1 MPEMNGEKFPYPK
14 AGVQPAAQDK
24 LNPPNG
30 GPASIPGGANDIY
43 QPEVSDV
50 ASTSIYLKD
59 SQKLGGG
66 ANDITNPDPPKIAG
80 GNKDIYLKDNQPV

>member
-14 AGVQPAAQDK
+14 AGMQPAAQDK

-30 GPASIPGGANDIY
+30 GPASIPGGANTIY
-43 QPEVSDV
+43 QPEVSKV
-50 ASTSIYLKD
+50 ASTSIYLGPTEKT
-59 SQKLGGG
+59 SGG
-66 ANDITNPDPPKIAG
+66 ANDVTNPDPPKVAG

>member
-30 GPASIPGGANDIY
+30 GPASIPGGANTIY
-43 QPEVSDV
+43 QPEVSKV
-50 ASTSIYLKD
+50 ASTSIYLGPTEKT
-59 SQKLGGG
+59 SGG
-66 ANDITNPDPPKIAG
+66 ANDVTNPDPPTVAG
-80 GNKDIYLKDNQPV
+80 GNKDIYLQDNQPV